1 MNKVWAR
8 KTFNYNG
15 SELEQGEVFDLI
27 GARNDEK
34 LLRVGYLEEV
44 KEEVSHCTCG
54 KEFVEEINYLAHC
67 RGSVHPKEPYK
78 LSKVWSEDKPVVKK
92 KRKNKNKRK
101 VKV

>member
-44 KEEVSHCTCG
+44 KEEVIHCTCG
-54 KEFVEEINYLAHC
+54 KKFVHEVNHLAHNS
-67 RGSVHPKEPYK
+67 GPAHPKEPYV
-78 LSKVWSEDKPVVKK
+78 LSKAWSDDKPVVKK
-92 KRKNKNKRK
+92 RRKSKNRGK
-101 VKV
+101 VTA